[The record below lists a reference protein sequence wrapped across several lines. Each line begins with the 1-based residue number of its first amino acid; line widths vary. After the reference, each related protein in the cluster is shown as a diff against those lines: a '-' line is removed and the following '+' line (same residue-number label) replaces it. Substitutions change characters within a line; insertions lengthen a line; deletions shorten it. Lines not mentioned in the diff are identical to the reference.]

1 VPMTTRGKR
10 GEGGELTVPRE
21 VFEGDTPREGTM
33 MEVRR
38 NERGD
43 VVLRPIDTWLAR
55 EYTDAD
61 LEMFAREDELTPDL
75 EARLDSLLK
84 REPRLF
90 RR

>member
-1 VPMTTRGKR
+1 MTSWAKR
-10 GEGGELTVPRE
+10 GEDGELTVPRE
-21 VFEGDTPREGTM
+21 VFEGDAPTEGTI
-33 MEVRR
+33 MEVHR

-43 VVLRPIDTWLAR
+43 VVLRPIATWPVR

-61 LEMFAREDELTPDL
+61 LEMFAEQDELTPEL
-75 EARLDSLLK
+75 EHRLNSLLE

>member
-1 VPMTTRGKR
+1 MNSAKR

-21 VFEGDTPREGTM
+21 LFEGETPEEGTV

-38 NERGD
+38 NDRGD
-43 VVLRPIDTWLAR
+43 IVLRPIEAWPER
-55 EYTDAD
+55 EYAETD
-61 LEMFAREDELTPDL
+61 LQTFAEEDELTPEL
-75 EARLDSLLK
+75 EDRLNSLLR

>member
-1 VPMTTRGKR
+1 MTFRAKRGK
-10 GEGGELTVPRE
+10 GGELTVPRE
-21 VFEGDTPREGTM
+21 LFEGETPADGTVL
-33 MEVRR
+33 EVHS

-43 VVLRPIDTWLAR
+43 IVLRPVATWFVR

-61 LEMFAREDELTPDL
+61 LEMFAEQDELPPEL
-75 EARLDSLLK
+75 EDRLNSLLE

>member
-1 VPMTTRGKR
+1 MTTRAKR

-21 VFEGDTPREGTM
+21 VFEGDTPAGGTI
-33 MEVRR
+33 MEVHR
-38 NERGD
+38 NDRGD
-43 VVLRPIDTWLAR
+43 VVLRPVVTWPVR

-61 LEMFAREDELTPDL
+61 LEMFAEQDELTPEL
-75 EARLDSLLK
+75 EDRLNSLLE

>member
-1 VPMTTRGKR
+1 MTTRAKR

-21 VFEGDTPREGTM
+21 LFEGETPAEGTV
-33 MEVRR
+33 MEVHR

-43 VVLRPIDTWLAR
+43 VVLRPVATWPVR

-61 LEMFAREDELTPDL
+61 LEMFVEEDELTPEL
-75 EARLDSLLK
+75 EARLNSLLE

>member
-1 VPMTTRGKR
+1 MTIRARR

-21 VFEGDTPREGTM
+21 LFEGETPAEGTV
-33 MEVRR
+33 MEVHQ

-43 VVLRPIDTWLAR
+43 VVLRPVVTWPVR

-61 LEMFAREDELTPDL
+61 LEMFAEQDELTPEL
-75 EARLDSLLK
+75 EDRLNSLLE